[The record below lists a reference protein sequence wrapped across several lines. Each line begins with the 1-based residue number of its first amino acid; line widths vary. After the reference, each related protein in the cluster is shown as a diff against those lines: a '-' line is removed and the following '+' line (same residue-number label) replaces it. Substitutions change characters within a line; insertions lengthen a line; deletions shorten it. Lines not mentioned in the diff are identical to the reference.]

1 MHLVRHGAA
10 LIAEA
15 PVQQGAGDP
24 ARAFGR
30 SIRTDSSAITDS
42 FAEAPDR
49 LSSRIDAGPLT
60 VIDSPTLIV
69 IDRVFSA
76 I

>member
-1 MHLVRHGAA
+1 VR
-10 LIAEA
+10 
-15 PVQQGAGDP
+15 VAGNQFVFRGRVPCFANSDP